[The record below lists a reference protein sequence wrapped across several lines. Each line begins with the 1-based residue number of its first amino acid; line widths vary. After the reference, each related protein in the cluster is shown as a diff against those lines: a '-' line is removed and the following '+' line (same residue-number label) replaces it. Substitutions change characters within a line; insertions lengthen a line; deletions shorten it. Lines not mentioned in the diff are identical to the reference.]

1 MGSIK
6 QAGPN
11 LDTRNGFVDMRQT
24 ADVSADVSMPGLMR
38 EIAEYRVRRQ
48 VFRWTQSVEPDD
60 MLNTYVFVNKKRMLA
75 EQLVIL
81 NELKQAIAKHAFVL
95 TRIRKVQI
103 PALSRFFGIPAR
115 VPRNTR

>member
-11 LDTRNGFVDMRQT
+11 LDTKNGFVDMRQT
-24 ADVSADVSMPGLMR
+24 ADVSADVSIPGLMR

-48 VFRWTQSVEPDD
+48 VFRWTRSVESDD
-60 MLNTYVFVNKKRMLA
+60 LLNTYVFVNKKRMLV
-75 EQLVIL
+75 EQLAIL
-81 NELKQAIAKHAFVL
+81 SVLKRSISKRAFVL

-103 PALSRFFGIPAR
+103 PAFSRFFGIPAR
-115 VPRNTR
+115 VP